1 MASEGFGTDRWRR
14 AGPHPLAG
22 IFSSRL
28 SRLPRS
34 TSGMASRMDERSNPV
49 APLGHVAPPTRRWYY
64 VVTTA
69 YLYSHYRGNHMT
81 TYSIREFKARVSEIL
96 RDLDDGAEVIITRR
110 GKPCGRLTPVE
121 GPAEGKPALSTLKG
135 SLSHLPDAAYED
147 FLNVKTLWEPRFP
160 ASGEPER
167 SHAG

>member
-1 MASEGFGTDRWRR
+1 
-14 AGPHPLAG
+14 
-22 IFSSRL
+22 
-28 SRLPRS
+28 
-34 TSGMASRMDERSNPV
+34 
-49 APLGHVAPPTRRWYY
+49 
-64 VVTTA
+64 
-69 YLYSHYRGNHMT
+69 MT

-121 GPAEGKPALSTLKG
+121 GPTEGKPSLGTLKG
-135 SLSHLPDAAYED
+135 SLSHLPDATYED
-147 FLNVKTLWEPRFP
+147 FLNIKTLWEPRSP